1 MHTNNL
7 LKILLNGVYIRTT
20 LFIVFK
26 LCVDRVLIVTGY
38 FVFKKQALIG
48 LLKFIGIHTK
58 LF

>member
-1 MHTNNL
+1 M
-7 LKILLNGVYIRTT
+7 LLNGVYIKTT

-38 FVFKKQALIG
+38 FVFKKQSLIG